1 MTDKIKLSERIRP
14 DSEAAPFVIEEIK
27 KLEEQVLIAT
37 EALKMV
43 KSLAKP
49 ESMNWEI
56 ATNAL
61 KKIQNNS
68 RIVRLDDM
76 TTTERLWAAYKA
88 LGYIDDPENKYYN
101 LTISGLK
108 EFISSFVVSSL
119 VTWLIETYHINTNMC
134 SDGVWEASLVQT
146 PHEQVSWRD
155 ESFKDAVLC
164 AYCFSVFKTDYI
176 ELVD

>member
-27 KLEEQVLIAT
+27 KLEEQILIAT

-56 ATNAL
+56 ATNTL

-88 LGYIDDPENKYYN
+88 LGYIDDPGNDRYN
-101 LTISGLK
+101 LTVSRIREIAVASD
-108 EFISSFVVSSL
+108 VSSL
-119 VTWLIETYHINTNMC
+119 VTWLIEVRQININMC

-146 PHEQVSWRD
+146 PQGRVSWRD

-164 AYCFSVFKTDYI
+164 VYCLSVFETNYI